1 MAHLLMVEHSVHL
14 VHIGRIITLSFIWNI
29 VFLVKYWIHVKVLI
43 HLVVQWIV
51 RTAWHLL
58 YSSLLMHLLAIEIV
72 LFVLQIRLGLSQHA
86 SCIHTVLA
94 ASIEII
100 I

>member
-1 MAHLLMVEHSVHL
+1 MHSIHL
-14 VHIGRIITLSFIWNI
+14 VHIGGLITLSFVWNI
-29 VFLVKYWIHVKVLI
+29 VFLVKYWIHAKVLI

-51 RTAWHLL
+51 RTTWHFLAR
-58 YSSLLMHLLAIEIV
+58 SLLMHLLAIEIV
-72 LFVLQIRLGLSQHA
+72 LLILQIWLGLSQHV